1 MAHLRAIDGGG
12 ESSATTMV
20 RDDLQPLVAQ
30 LLEAVSSGQTREAR
44 FLAGQLV
51 EMAET
56 LESLLRSDPA

>member
-12 ESSATTMV
+12 ESDATTMV

-56 LESLLRSDPA
+56 LESLLRDEPA